1 MALTKKFMTSVA
13 DVFGY
18 DENDNLLFTSKTLL
32 DSSIEVTLGST
43 EVRGGRGNQLL
54 YVYYHSNAM
63 NVTLN
68 DTQWNLQMLGATVG
82 ETIATGSDIYTEETI
97 TLGASGSGT
106 VTGTPLAIQGTTI
119 YGWVTQLSG
128 TIERVTFSGQTF
140 ASSTGTSGDVV
151 CVRYYAAD
159 AAARSITIPAN
170 SIPKVV
176 RLVMEASLNSG
187 DESANKIGKIQF
199 IVYKATLSGSFTLS
213 MTSDGVSQTPLTA
226 MALAYQDAETAAC
239 TSEPVYAKI
248 VEVLDNANWYDNLIA
263 IAVEGGNFTLTSTN
277 TTKTLV
283 VYGITSNA
291 MDAPFIIDPAELS
304 FTSGTTGTCTAG
316 LHTGLITRVAAGS
329 SLISIVVDD
338 KNTIEAQ
345 VTCTVSS

>member
-119 YGWVTQLSG
+119 YGWVTQLDG
-128 TIERVTFSGQTF
+128 TIQRVTFSGSTF

-263 IAVEGGNFTLTSTN
+263 IAVEGGNFSLATTLG
-277 TTKTLV
+277 TKTLV

-291 MDAPFIIDPAELS
+291 MDAPFIIDNAELS
-304 FTSGTTGTCTAG
+304 FTSATTGVATAG
-316 LHTGLITRVAAGS
+316 LHTGLITGISAGT
-329 SLISIVVDD
+329 SLISVVVDD
-338 KNTIEAQ
+338 KTSIEAQ
-345 VTCTVSS
+345 LTVTVPA